1 MRRLA
6 LILLAALVGGFF
18 VTPCLAQAVVV
29 YDPVVAAPAPTY
41 VYSAPVNVYSPAP
54 VVTYRPI
61 VPVYRYRRF
70 APFYAYRPAYSVPYP
85 TTVYYPPVYVRP
97 RFFVPGQPVRNY
109 YRAVLP

>member
-1 MRRLA
+1 MRQLA
-6 LILLAALVGGFF
+6 LVLLAALVGGFF
-18 VTPCLAQAVVV
+18 VVPCLAQAVVV
-29 YDPVVAAPAPTY
+29 YDPVIAPAPTY
-41 VYSAPVNVYSPAP
+41 VYSSPVNVYSPAP

-70 APFYAYRPAYSVPYP
+70 APYYAYSPVYSAPYA
-85 TTVYYPPVYVRP
+85 TTAYYPPVYVRP